1 VRNGYRRDRQLRA
14 QSCRRRAGHL
24 DAVALRYAAEVSGGV
39 DEIALTH
46 LDIATRHRELRVC
59 EAYQA
64 DGERIGRVAPGP
76 ARDLE
81 YQEQLTAMLLRARP
95 VYTDPGGDWAGIV
108 EQATGAA
115 VILLSSGPK
124 ATDKRLRLKVPHH

>member
-1 VRNGYRRDRQLRA
+1 MAGGRGRF
-14 QSCRRRAGHL
+14 RAGHL

-46 LDIATRHRELRVC
+46 LDTAARHRELRAC

-64 DGERIGRVAPGP
+64 GGERIGRLVPGP
-76 ARDLE
+76 ARDLG

-115 VILLSSGPK
+115 VTLLSSGPK
-124 ATDKRLRLKVPHH
+124 ATDKRLRLKYRSIR